1 MPRPA
6 LIKICEEA
14 FKKYNMA
21 GLDSS
26 KEGRERHHRS
36 IARTFDKVGQNPW
49 SDDMSEFKRHLSEL
63 RARTLCTRRCSQA
76 RRPRCSVRTCTIT
89 EYFFFLN

>member
-1 MPRPA
+1 MV
-6 LIKICEEA
+6 E
-14 FKKYNMA
+14 
-21 GLDSS
+21 LDSS

-63 RARTLCTRRCSQA
+63 SEDSMYKALLAGQTAQVLSQD
-76 RRPRCSVRTCTIT
+76 V
-89 EYFFFLN
+89 YNN

>member
-14 FKKYNMA
+14 FKQYNA
-21 GLDSS
+21 GELNQSNQ
-26 KEGRERHHRS
+26 GRRCHYRS

-49 SDDMSEFKRHLSEL
+49 NDNLSEFERHLSEL
-63 RARTLCTRRCSQA
+63 SENSMYKALMASQQA
-76 RRPRCSVRTCTIT
+76 QELDPETTVH
-89 EYFFFLN
+89 EK